1 MQRFSH
7 FLIQDSDS
15 DIADEAA
22 PRVNEPTN
30 AADGSSHGSAVHECA
45 SNDTLHSLPRNAENE
60 APAATQ
66 PAAPPAAPP
75 LEHTMDRDG
84 PPTSSPNPLPPT
96 SPDPHRLDGSAA
108 YQTSLLPSSH
118 QHASASA
125 AARGAPSSQQRDAAD
140 AEAHDS
146 VRSVHASNVPPH
158 ADEVVAPPT
167 QKKASACC
175 RLFSFCKRGK
185 ACACCRLFSICKRKK
200 TSTAAVRGNE
210 AQSAQASAEETTSIE
225 AQDSPAR
232 FVAARATEGS
242 SERALSIPV
251 AEGAASPEHSSA
263 QSSKTNCAQ
272 SKEEEEVKGEE
283 ASLQRS
289 RHGSSADAFA
299 GHSAPDA
306 AEDGGAS
313 KNNTLPVPYVSQ
325 GPDAVHKEPDDP
337 ATAAAGSG
345 DAEKPATKG
354 RHVKRVKAVVRRRRS
369 KLANGNGDSAGSAGS
384 DKASDISEDEQRSA
398 HSAEARVAK
407 ASATPSVPLDREKM
421 PSAATPSASSFKA
434 KPPSPHSHATVAAP
448 DSPTHTG
455 SASYKGS
462 GSYSYSYGYSSSY
475 SASNSLAASRTASS
489 SIGSAQKPVASDA
502 PRRRSAQA
510 SSARSI
516 VRSAHVAS
524 SATKRSPM
532 PTSILLQ
539 EEELPL
545 SMPAYRRRVLLDLRA
560 RERRDAEEAAREWRD
575 LTFRPQIHNPYNNC
589 LDTSPAVTT
598 DRSHS
603 PFSESHGFP
612 GYSSA
617 SGFSEPSPGR
627 YRIRRVSPRL
637 LQSRRAPQQPA
648 PPPFKPVISEY
659 AKNSVRPKLNVF
671 TRLYKPRSS
680 SPPAPGGTYPHK
692 PEISKLACELYT
704 RRRSEGDDATP
715 PRRSVFDRLY
725 NVRRSP
731 SSSPTKSPSRSAM
744 RRPSFK
750 PQITERARRLSAMLP
765 KVPFGERLYRNSLSP
780 RRENHSPF
788 RAREQFRG
796 DYGTEQVMTN
806 DRSKD
811 RCSWSS
817 QSSIAVRVTATASTD
832 LDRRLSQTQAT
843 LEEM

>member
-167 QKKASACC
+167 QKKA
-175 RLFSFCKRGK
+175 
-185 ACACCRLFSICKRKK
+185 
-200 TSTAAVRGNE
+200 GNE

-263 QSSKTNCAQ
+263 QSSKTN
-272 SKEEEEVKGEE
+272 S
-283 ASLQRS
+283 
-289 RHGSSADAFA
+289 
-299 GHSAPDA
+299 PDA

-313 KNNTLPVPYVSQ
+313 KNSTLPVPYVSQ

-575 LTFRPQIHNPYNNC
+575 LTFRPQIHNSYNNC
-589 LDTSPAVTT
+589 LDASPAVTT

-617 SGFSEPSPGR
+617 SGFSEPFPGR

>member
-167 QKKASACC
+167 QKKA
-175 RLFSFCKRGK
+175 
-185 ACACCRLFSICKRKK
+185 
-200 TSTAAVRGNE
+200 GNE

-272 SKEEEEVKGEE
+272 
-283 ASLQRS
+283 
-289 RHGSSADAFA
+289 HGSSADAFA